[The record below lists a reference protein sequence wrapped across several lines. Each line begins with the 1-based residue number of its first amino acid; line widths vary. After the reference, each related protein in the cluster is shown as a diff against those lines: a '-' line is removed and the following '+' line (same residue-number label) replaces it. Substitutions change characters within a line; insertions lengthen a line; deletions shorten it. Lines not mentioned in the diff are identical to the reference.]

1 MYARM
6 HVGMYDCG
14 YLCIFN
20 AWYTVSEYRV
30 EGLGVGCAGVA
41 STKEGFRYLDH
52 LHKCSS
58 AQSRRTSAP
67 DTTIP
72 QP

>member
-20 AWYTVSEYRV
+20 AWYTVETSEYRV
-30 EGLGVGCAGVA
+30 EGLGVGCAGIA
-41 STKEGFRYLDH
+41 STKSLD
-52 LHKCSS
+52 
-58 AQSRRTSAP
+58 
-67 DTTIP
+67 I
-72 QP
+72 